1 MTPET
6 IIRLRGAYRRLAALA
21 GRNAAQEPAPPP
33 CIRDKE
39 RIQHIIAERISSGQ
53 PMMMARFGT
62 IECDVCENMRNTF
75 YGGRGGNWRF
85 IRWRGQPS
93 FVNPYVVPLFTKN
106 AGFFPE
112 GDIRALRQFY
122 ELMVDCM
129 PEVDVLQS
137 WRYNELVFEREL
149 KRAIKVDREMSTPL
163 LTDKPWT
170 LALEGKRVLVIHP
183 FAETIES
190 QYSRIDK
197 VFPQGTIMPPFQLQ
211 TIKAVQTAGGGS
223 DKRFSDWFEA
233 LQWMKD
239 ETDRRHYDV
248 ALIGC
253 GAYGFPLAAHCKH
266 TGHQALHIGGGL
278 QLLFGIK
285 GRRWESSNI
294 YKTTYPYAATY
305 YNDYWVRPAESDKP
319 ANARGVEGACY
330 W

>member
-21 GRNAAQEPAPPP
+21 GRNVAQEPAPPP

-53 PMMMARFGT
+53 PMMMARFGS
-62 IECDVCENMRNTF
+62 IELTSLDNALRMRQGSNRPYIT
-75 YGGRGGNWRF
+75 
-85 IRWRGQPS
+85 WRGQPAFFHES
-93 FVNPYVVPLFTKN
+93 QARQLCNN
-106 AGFFPE
+106 AGFFPMPTPQSMDRLL
-112 GDIRALRQFY
+112 G
-122 ELMVDCM
+122 LMMRDM
-129 PEVDVLQS
+129 REVDILGS
-137 WRYNELVFEREL
+137 WRYNEQLFAREL
-149 KRAIKVDREMSTPL
+149 ANAVKVDREMSTPL

-197 VFPQGTIMPPFQLQ
+197 VFPQGTIMPPFRLQ
-211 TIKAVQTAGGGS
+211 TIKAVQTAGGGN

-253 GAYGFPLAAHCKH
+253 GAYGFPLAAHCKR

-285 GRRWESSNI
+285 GRRWEEVSE
-294 YKTTYPYAATY
+294 YKDRFPYARTY

-319 ANARGVEGACY
+319 ANAKGVEGACY